1 MSGENWKGKAKMLEM
16 QLAGTRTHL
25 AKFQQRAEYLL
36 KFLKEKC
43 DPEMASLNE
52 QYMKLRA
59 ALDRARERVHE
70 LLGNGGE
77 CSGHELKDC
86 PVEKEVIELPIGRT
100 TDMHLH
106 YGKLLV
112 AASEMLKSI
121 ARGDITRE
129 EMPVW
134 VINSLVKHVR
144 AVEEA
149 KDKFT
154 KMKAKDPEQE
164 VMKKAIEQDSQ
175 DPEFRKLIEGKEGGE
190 A

>member
-1 MSGENWKGKAKMLEM
+1 MENWKNRAKLLEM
-16 QLAGTRTHL
+16 QLGGTRAHL
-25 AKFQQRAEYLL
+25 NKFKQRAEYLL

-52 QYMKLRA
+52 QNVLLRA
-59 ALDRARERVHE
+59 ALEGLTGEHYVAGVTRDALDRADKA
-70 LLGNGGE
+70 LA
-77 CSGHELKDC
+77 
-86 PVEKEVIELPIGRT
+86 LPIGRT

-112 AASEMLKSI
+112 AATEMLKSL

-175 DPEFRKLIEGKEGGE
+175 DPAFRKLIEGKEGGE